1 MRKIIT
7 VLVVLC
13 SLMSFAQNNRNN
25 TVELLRNS
33 NFYFFDQLSKQKEL
47 VAVLNNNKAFKEIKT
62 NRLQR
67 IGSLVNDKA
76 FPKSE
81 ELVHAYVFSE
91 DQVKSISN
99 AFVELNKKEQVIGDF
114 FNKLKE
120 SGKYINFSSSNQ
132 NDFIDKVVKLNFE
145 GLNHT
150 LKVYGLGE
158 KPYYPNIDSVSYNK
172 DSKYFK
178 SATLF
183 WAKHLF
189 EQGNYSQRS
198 FFEPMLDY
206 GLFLMYMNHRDEG
219 VRYEP
224 LASVYNQ
231 KAIDYAKN
239 VNFKKYEYNAIIVL
253 GDGPENHRDP
263 LAALGKLNLK
273 IAVEQFN
280 QKKAPFII
288 VSGGHVHP
296 NRTETCEA
304 IEMKKELMQVYGIS
318 EHAIIVE
325 PYARHTTTNLR
336 NATRLM
342 LDYGFD
348 IRQKSMI
355 VSYELHI
362 NSIKDKKFDERFIRE
377 LGYLPGEISVQ
388 KNGALL
394 DFYPSELMRQINP
407 LEPLDP

>member
-1 MRKIIT
+1 MKRVIT
-7 VLVVLC
+7 VLLLLC
-13 SLMSFAQNNRNN
+13 SLMNYAQNNKNN
-25 TVELLRNS
+25 TVELLRDS
-33 NFYFFDQLSKQKEL
+33 NFYFFDQLSKQSSV
-47 VAVLNNNKAFKEIKT
+47 VAILNDNKAFKEIKT
-62 NRLQR
+62 NRLHK
-67 IGSLVNDKA
+67 IDGLVNAKV
-76 FPKSE
+76 FPNSD
-81 ELVHAYVFSE
+81 ELINAYVFSE
-91 DQVKSISN
+91 AQVNLISN
-99 AFVELNKKEQVIGDF
+99 ELIALNKKEKVITDF
-114 FNKLKE
+114 FNQLKV
-120 SGKYINFSSSNQ
+120 SGKYINFNSPNQ
-132 NDFIDKVVKLNFE
+132 NDFIEKVVKLNFE

-158 KPYYPNIDSVSYNK
+158 KPFYPNIDSVSYDKN
-172 DSKYFK
+172 SQYFK

-183 WAKHLF
+183 WAKNLYA
-189 EQGNYSQRS
+189 QNDYSKRS

-206 GLFLMYMNHRDEG
+206 GLFLMYMNHRDEA

-224 LASVYNQ
+224 LDSLYNQ
-231 KAIDYAKN
+231 KAIDYVKS
-239 VNFKKYEYNAIIVL
+239 VDFKKYEYNALIVL
-253 GDGPENHRDP
+253 GDGPENYRDP

-304 IEMKKELMQVYGIS
+304 IEMKKELMRVYGIP
-318 EHAIIVE
+318 ERAIIIE

-348 IRQKSMI
+348 IKQKSMI
-355 VSYELHI
+355 VTYELHI
-362 NSIKDKKFDERFIRE
+362 NSIKDKKFYERFMRE

-388 KNGALL
+388 KNGSLL
-394 DFYPSELMRQINP
+394 DFLPSEMMKQLNP

>member
-1 MRKIIT
+1 MKRIIT
-7 VLVVLC
+7 VLLLLC
-13 SLMSFAQNNRNN
+13 SLMNYAQNNRNN
-25 TVELLRNS
+25 TVQLLRNS
-33 NFYFFDQLSKQKEL
+33 NFYFFDQLSKQKEV
-47 VAVLNNNKAFKEIKT
+47 VAILNDNKTFKEIKI
-62 NRLQR
+62 NRLHS
-67 IGSLVNDKA
+67 IGALVNDKT
-76 FPKSE
+76 FPKSDD
-81 ELVHAYVFSE
+81 LVNAYVFSE

-99 AFVELNKKEQVIGDF
+99 EFIELNKKEKVIGDF

-120 SGKYINFSSSNQ
+120 SEKYINFTSSNQ
-132 NDFIDKVVKLNFE
+132 NDFISKVVKLNFE

-158 KPYYPNIDSVSYNK
+158 KPFYPNIDSVSYDK
-172 DSKYFK
+172 DSQYFK

-189 EQGNYSQRS
+189 EQDNYIQRG

-206 GLFLMYMNHRDEG
+206 SLFLMYMNHRDEG

-224 LASVYNQ
+224 LTSLYNQ
-231 KAIDYAKN
+231 KAIDYVKN
-239 VNFKKYEYNAIIVL
+239 VDFKKYEYNALIVL
-253 GDGPENHRDP
+253 GDGPENYRDP

-304 IEMKKELMQVYGIS
+304 IEMKKELMEVYGVS
-318 EHAIIVE
+318 ERAIIIE

-362 NSIKDKKFDERFIRE
+362 NSIKDKKFDERFMRE

-388 KNGALL
+388 KNGLLL
-394 DFYPSELMRQINP
+394 DFYPSELMKQINP